1 MKEIS
6 FTVADDVDINGIRRC
21 LFRYFELQEMF
32 GGIEQ
37 YGSNIESKKSQF
49 NQDLFV
55 LCSLNFKH
63 KGFFVEAGACDGI
76 MNSNSF
82 LLEKKFDWQG
92 ILVEPVKS
100 FHDALFMNRS
110 CHIETSVV
118 YNESGL
124 NLDFSEANEKDLS
137 TLTRFQNSDNLS
149 YRRDNSKNVILNS
162 ISLIDLLKK
171 YNAPRIIDYLSLDTE
186 GSEFDI
192 LQSFDFNQY
201 KFRVITIEHNNE
213 PQKQEKI
220 FHLLTKQGYSRVYK
234 ELSKV
239 DDWYLSKNLVSSA

>member
-49 NQDLFV
+49 NQDFV

-82 LLEKKFDWQG
+82 LLEK
-92 ILVEPVKS
+92 
-100 FHDALFMNRS
+100 
-110 CHIETSVV
+110 
-118 YNESGL
+118 
-124 NLDFSEANEKDLS
+124 NLTGK
-137 TLTRFQNSDNLS
+137 
-149 YRRDNSKNVILNS
+149 
-162 ISLIDLLKK
+162 
-171 YNAPRIIDYLSLDTE
+171 
-186 GSEFDI
+186 EFW
-192 LQSFDFNQY
+192 SNQ
-201 KFRVITIEHNNE
+201 
-213 PQKQEKI
+213 
-220 FHLLTKQGYSRVYK
+220 
-234 ELSKV
+234 
-239 DDWYLSKNLVSSA
+239 